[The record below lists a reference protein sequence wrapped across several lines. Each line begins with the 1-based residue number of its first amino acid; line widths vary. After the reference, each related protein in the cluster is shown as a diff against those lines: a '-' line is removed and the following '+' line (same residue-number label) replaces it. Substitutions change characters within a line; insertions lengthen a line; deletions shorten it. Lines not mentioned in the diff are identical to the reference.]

1 MADQE
6 ELTKDEIAAQVKAA
20 FAPNYCAVQVDFRAS
35 LWCEVLDK
43 NRDGRSQIFT
53 IHELG
58 DYRTQAT
65 LGEVLQGWRVIL
77 ENDGYE
83 FD

>member
-6 ELTKDEIAAQVKAA
+6 ELTEDEIIEQVKAA
-20 FAPNYCAVQVDFRAS
+20 FAHNNCEAQVDFRAS
-35 LWCEVLDK
+35 LWCDVFDK
-43 NRDGRSQIFT
+43 NRNGRSQIFT

-58 DYRTQAT
+58 DCRTRAT
-65 LGEVLQGWRVIL
+65 LDEILQGWRVIL

>member
-6 ELTKDEIAAQVKAA
+6 ELTEDEIIEQIKSE
-20 FAPNYCAVQVDFRAS
+20 FAPNHCEAQVDFRAS
-35 LWCEVLDK
+35 LWCEVFDK
-43 NRDGRSQIFT
+43 NRNGGSQIFT

-58 DYRTQAT
+58 DCRTRAT
-65 LGEVLQGWRVIL
+65 LDEILQGWRVIL